1 MGEWEMY
8 SRDDIKQAIAEG
20 HLKIYPF
27 EEKNLTG
34 IGYNISTTNFAFSI
48 NQGVLLKVCR
58 DTSEQG
64 YEHYV
69 KIPPND
75 TVLLFSKESLETDN
89 KIAGT
94 FHSKVSRVCQGLGHI
109 CTTLDPTWK
118 GQLIIAI
125 NNPTNKE
132 IRFDLD
138 KQSGNI
144 LTMLIY
150 KLEHE
155 VTGPEIHDNNKG
167 RCDLLLS
174 HFAKPKY
181 MWWRKKDK
189 LELEEFIVHDFANSL
204 NCYDD
209 FMGVSEEQD
218 KYTSTARDLKELKER
233 LEKHLV
239 IIAEERYQLGANGT
253 YRILRNKKERELL
266 SNCSIFHLKG
276 ISNDKLEK
284 EYSISE
290 ITGNS
295 KSVLNQ
301 IKQYLS
307 IIDYE
312 LETINHMRR
321 IAWQNKKIE
330 DYAAENS
337 KLYRYNRNKKI
348 IKGVAAR
355 IGAFLILMIGTY
367 IMTIFLQD
375 GGMDK
380 MEAIEK
386 ILLMVF
392 GAVVAGIVGKMIA

>member
-1 MGEWEMY
+1 MY
-8 SRDDIKQAIAEG
+8 SRDNIKEAIAEG

-48 NQGVLLKVCR
+48 NQGLLLRVFR

-75 TVLLFSKESLETDN
+75 TILMFSKESLETDN
-89 KIAGT
+89 EIAGT

-138 KQSGNI
+138 KHSGNI

-150 KLEHE
+150 KLDQS
-155 VTGPEIHDNNKG
+155 VSGPDIHDNNKG

-174 HFAKPKY
+174 HFTKQKRL
-181 MWWRKKDK
+181 WWRKKDK

-209 FMGVSEEQD
+209 FMGENAEVD
-218 KYTSTARDLKELKER
+218 KYTGIVQELKSLKDR
-233 LEKHLV
+233 LENNLL
-239 IIAEERYQLGANGT
+239 IIAEKRYSLGTDGKYRVLRDKSERDL
-253 YRILRNKKERELL
+253 I
-266 SNCSIFHLKG
+266 SNCSIFHLKNIG
-276 ISNDKLEK
+276 KIDLEK
-284 EYSISE
+284 EYQINE

-295 KSVLNQ
+295 KEVLNQ
-301 IKQYLS
+301 IKQYLL

-312 LETINHMRR
+312 LETINHIRR
-321 IAWQNKKIE
+321 ITWQNKKIE
-330 DYAAENS
+330 EYAAENS
-337 KLYRYNRNKKI
+337 KLYIHNKKVKRLKKI
-348 IKGVAAR
+348 ILVVIIILLSSLILSVLQKLGTTLEESITKIILAVFTTLVAAIIAR
-355 IGAFLILMIGTY
+355 IMS
-367 IMTIFLQD
+367 
-375 GGMDK
+375 
-380 MEAIEK
+380 
-386 ILLMVF
+386 
-392 GAVVAGIVGKMIA
+392 